1 MRVYT
6 IISML
11 AVSIVLFACE
21 KVITIMPPPYNTKP
35 SIQSMLEP
43 DSLPKVYFN
52 ITVPYFD
59 KKVSFQDLVIRNAQI
74 KIQSTVGTDSL
85 KLDSVYNKI
94 YCQYDYYY
102 KGNTPIQQNITY
114 TLSIKRGTDIFTA
127 VAQTNQLPSSI
138 DSVSFVQK
146 FNDLYGEH
154 EGVITYFK
162 DVPAQVNYYRYE
174 MVRYVDTATKLA
186 SEKIASVCLGTDSLR
201 VNEIGRS
208 VYADEGL
215 SGQQIKIVIEPAYSH
230 KPGTKTFV
238 NITSIGKD
246 AHDFFDQLDKQK
258 LAQFNPFV
266 EPVFLVNGQFGS
278 KAIGYF
284 SAMKKSNPV
293 LFIYP
298 E

>member
-1 MRVYT
+1 M
-6 IISML
+6 
-11 AVSIVLFACE
+11 
-21 KVITIMPPPYNTKP
+21 
-35 SIQSMLEP
+35 
-43 DSLPKVYFN
+43 
-52 ITVPYFD
+52 
-59 KKVSFQDLVIRNAQI
+59 
-74 KIQSTVGTDSL
+74 
-85 KLDSVYNKI
+85 
-94 YCQYDYYY
+94 
-102 KGNTPIQQNITY
+102 
-114 TLSIKRGTDIFTA
+114 
-127 VAQTNQLPSSI
+127 
-138 DSVSFVQK
+138 QK

-174 MVRYVDTATKLA
+174 MVRNVDTATKLA
-186 SEKIASVCLGTDSLR
+186 SEKIASVCLGTDSVR

-238 NITSIGKD
+238 YITSIGKD

>member
-114 TLSIKRGTDIFTA
+114 TLSIKRGIDIFTA

-174 MVRYVDTATKLA
+174 MVRNVDTATKLA
-186 SEKIASVCLGTDSLR
+186 SEKIASVCLGTDSVR

-238 NITSIGKD
+238 YITSIGKD

>member
-1 MRVYT
+1 MKSYT
-6 IISML
+6 IILML
-11 AVSIVLFACE
+11 AFSVVLFSCE
-21 KVITIMPPPYNTKP
+21 KVITITPPPYNTKP

-59 KKVSFQDLVIRNAQI
+59 KKVTFQDLVIRNAQI
-74 KIQSTVGTDSL
+74 KIVSSVGTDSL
-85 KLDSVYNKI
+85 KLDSVYNRI

-114 TLSIKRGTDIFTA
+114 TLSIKRGANIFTA
-127 VAQTNQLPSSI
+127 VAHTNQLPSSI

-162 DVPAQVNYYRYE
+162 DVPSQINYYRYE

-208 VYADEGL
+208 VYADQGL

-238 NITSIGKD
+238 YITSIGKD

-258 LAQFNPFV
+258 LAQYNPFV
-266 EPVFLVNGQFGS
+266 EPVFLVDGQFGS

-293 LFIYP
+293 IFIYP